1 MEKKLFQTE
10 TVAELLKSPDIDV
23 NLIDKIHN
31 GWNAL
36 HKAVLQDNVDTVF
49 IWYLIK
55 LTY

>member
-1 MEKKLFQTE
+1 M
-10 TVAELLKSPDIDV
+10 AELLKSPDIDV

-36 HKAVLQDNVDTVF
+36 HKAVLQDNVETVF